1 MASPPGQVFPSC
13 FPTVLVG
20 REMISCIRH
29 AIIGR
34 LLAAGLLCPS
44 AQGECTRGKFP
55 ESKAYPR
62 CILQFRTHALM
73 EKLLQDIRFG
83 FRQLMKQP
91 GFAALAIISMAL
103 GIGANTSIFSLV
115 DTALLRPLAVKEPSQ
130 LVELYGTL
138 HNGTDWSLQSY
149 LNYKDY
155 RDRNTVFS
163 GLFVYRV
170 VVSSLTVN
178 KSSQRVWGY
187 LVSGNYFDVLG
198 VKPMLGRAFLPEE
211 DQTPDSHPVV
221 VISYNCWQH
230 RFGGD
235 PKIVGKTVEFNS
247 RPFTVIGVAPKG
259 FIGTEV
265 AYDPEMFIPV
275 MMAKT
280 IEPGSKWI
288 DKRDSNNLF
297 TVGRLKLALSL
308 GQAKAEL
315 ETLTAQ
321 LAEDYP
327 ENVGRGI
334 RLGKPGLFI
343 PDIANSVFAFTG
355 VLAAVGALVI
365 LLACVN
371 LASLLLAR
379 ATERRREIA
388 VRLAVGANRQRRV
401 RQLLTESLLI
411 SLSGGAAGV
420 FLAAAINS
428 AVRGIR
434 LPSDVTLLFD
444 LRTDWRVLTF
454 ALLLSIAT
462 GILFSL
468 IPALQ
473 SSKPQLVPA
482 LKDESSMGG
491 FRRSPLRNL
500 LVIAQVSLSLILLIS
515 AGLIVRSLQAAQK
528 MRPGFNPENAVAIS
542 FDVSLQGYTEE
553 RGRAFQKQVL
563 ERAKAMPQIEN
574 AALTD
579 YLPLGLN
586 YNDTTIYVE
595 GTEFKGASSLPIA
608 IPIESSPG
616 YFDVMG
622 IPLRGRDFRDDE
634 NKKESRVAIVNE
646 TFARKFFNG
655 QDPIGRRFNW
665 HGPKD
670 PFFEIVGV
678 VPDGKYNSLGED
690 PKPAVY
696 TPLYQDYSGT
706 VTLVAR
712 TRGDSRQVLAALRGI
727 VQKLDPSISVY
738 AAKTLKEHMGTSL
751 FPARMAAVAL
761 GSFGVLAL
769 ILAAVGIYGVMSHVV
784 AGRTREIGLRMAL
797 GAQLSDVQ
805 KLILKQGMLLAAIG
819 SVCGLVIALGGARMM
834 KSLLYGVS
842 ASDPV
847 TFTCVALLLFGIAF
861 LACWMPARRASR
873 VEPMIALRAE

>member
-1 MASPPGQVFPSC
+1 MQK
-13 FPTVLVG
+13 
-20 REMISCIRH
+20 
-29 AIIGR
+29 
-34 LLAAGLLCPS
+34 LA
-44 AQGECTRGKFP
+44 RF
-55 ESKAYPR
+55 
-62 CILQFRTHALM
+62 M
-73 EKLLQDIRFG
+73 ETLLQDIRFG
-83 FRQLMKQP
+83 FRQLLKQP
-91 GFAALAIISMAL
+91 GFTVLAITSMAL

-130 LVELYGTL
+130 LVELYGTMN
-138 HNGTDWSLQSY
+138 NGAEWSLESY
-149 LNYKDY
+149 PNYKDY
-155 RDRNTVFS
+155 RDRNTIFS

-170 VVSSLTVN
+170 VVSGLTIN
-178 KSSQRVWGY
+178 NTSQRVWGY

-211 DQTPDSHPVV
+211 DQTPDSHPVA
-221 VISYNCWQH
+221 VISYNCWQR

-235 PKIVGKTVEFNS
+235 PQVIGKTVQFNS
-247 RPFTVIGVAPKG
+247 HPFTVIGVAPKG
-259 FIGTEV
+259 FVGTEV

-280 IEPGSKWI
+280 IEPGSRWLN
-288 DKRDSNNLF
+288 KRDSNNLF
-297 TVGRLKLALSL
+297 TVGRLKPGVSFA
-308 GQAKAEL
+308 QAKVEL
-315 ETLTAQ
+315 ETLTAK
-321 LAEDYP
+321 LAKDYP
-327 ENVGRGI
+327 ENVGFGI

-355 VLAAVGALVI
+355 VLAAVGLLVI

-371 LASLLLAR
+371 LANLLLAR

-388 VRLAVGANRQRRV
+388 VRLAVGASRRRLI

-411 SLSGGAAGV
+411 SLAGGAAGV
-420 FLAAAINS
+420 LLAAAINS
-428 AVRGIR
+428 AVRSIR
-434 LPSDVTLLFD
+434 LPSDITLLFD

-454 ALLLSIAT
+454 ALLLSIVT

-482 LKDESSMGG
+482 LKDESSMAG
-491 FRRSPLRNL
+491 FRRSRLRNF
-500 LVIAQVSLSLILLIS
+500 LVIAQVGISLVLLVS
-515 AGLIVRSLQAAQK
+515 SGLIVRSLQVAQK

-542 FDVSLQGYTEE
+542 FDVSLQGYDEA

-563 ERAKAMPQIEN
+563 DRARALPQVEN

-579 YLPLGLN
+579 NLPLGLN
-586 YNDTTIYVE
+586 YNSSSIYIE
-595 GTEFKGASSLPIA
+595 GTEFKGASTLPIA
-608 IPIESSPG
+608 IPIESTPG
-616 YFDVMG
+616 YFDAMG

-646 TFARKFFNG
+646 TFAKKLLNG
-655 QDPIGRRFNW
+655 QNPIGRRFNW

-690 PKPAVY
+690 PKPALY
-696 TPLYQDYSGT
+696 TPLYQDYTGM

-712 TRGDSRQVLAALRGI
+712 TRADPEQVLAALRGI
-727 VQKLDPSISVY
+727 VRELDPSISVY
-738 AAKTLKEHMGTSL
+738 AAKTLKEHLGTSL
-751 FPARMAAVAL
+751 FPARMAALAL

-769 ILAAVGIYGVMSHVV
+769 LLAAVGIYGVMSHVV

-797 GAQLSDVQ
+797 GAQLSDVE

-819 SVCGLVIALGGARMM
+819 SLGGLIIALGGARMM
-834 KSLLYGVS
+834 KSMLYGVS
-842 ASDPV
+842 TSDPI
-847 TFTCVALLLFGIAF
+847 TFTFVALLLFGIAF
-861 LACWMPARRASR
+861 LACWIPARRASR
-873 VEPMIALRAE
+873 IEPMIALRAE